1 MAYKYV
7 NDVIFPS
14 KGNLFRGKIS
24 VLMANQQKTTSED
37 MGLGHEVSVYVW
49 IRKSDS
55 ICMCIYR
62 KTVTKITEVV

>member
-24 VLMANQQKTTSED
+24 DLMANQQKTTSED
-37 MGLGHEVSVYVW
+37 MGLGHEVSESV
-49 IRKSDS
+49 
-55 ICMCIYR
+55 
-62 KTVTKITEVV
+62 